1 MLIVAWV
8 YHSIESIR
16 LLLFNSL
23 FIDLHFSRFSY
34 NQARMEKLSAK
45 NGLEAFLYAVKN
57 KMEDEAEAIAKVST
71 EEQRE
76 AVTTLVA
83 ASVDWLDD
91 EGYDVATEVYK
102 TKLGEVEGLV
112 EPLYFRLDESTKRPE
127 AVAMAE
133 KRLKDIKLLV
143 AKWETTL
150 PQVHVW
156 VFSRPLGVCP

>member
-1 MLIVAWV
+1 M
-8 YHSIESIR
+8 
-16 LLLFNSL
+16 
-23 FIDLHFSRFSY
+23 
-34 NQARMEKLSAK
+34 
-45 NGLEAFLYAVKN
+45 YAVKN

-102 TKLGEVEGLV
+102 TKHGEVEGLV
-112 EPLYFRLDESTKRPE
+112 EPLYFRLDEAIKRPE

-150 PQVHVW
+150 PQVVESVEVVTHIIITECYRA
-156 VFSRPLGVCP
+156 SALI